1 MRERARERER
11 ERERVNLSYTVY
23 FPSERVREDER
34 ERERMNKR
42 DMLIMLEEE
51 RDTERFWPF
60 GEKREGETDR

>member
-1 MRERARERER
+1 MFHNGKLCGNRR
-11 ERERVNLSYTVY
+11 SY
-23 FPSERVREDER
+23 FLPSERVREDER